1 MAQLQG
7 LPPIAGKDARV
18 LILGSF
24 PSEASLRERQYYG
37 HPRNQFWVVMERLF
51 GIARG
56 EPYLRRCR
64 ELVGRRVAVW
74 DVIGRCRRRGSL
86 DSAIRA
92 PEANDFAGFYRQY
105 PQIVAVFFNGAAAE
119 KHYRA
124 LVGTDIAPAGETT
137 PADRA
142 TLTALRLP
150 STSPANA
157 SITLAAKT
165 AQWQTIRAQVE
176 TD

>member
-1 MAQLQG
+1 MTQLQG

-56 EPYLRRCR
+56 ESYLRRCR
-64 ELVGRRVAVW
+64 ELVGWRVAVW

-86 DSAIRA
+86 DSAIRE
-92 PEANDFAGFYRQY
+92 PEANNFAGFYRQH

-119 KHYRA
+119 KHYRT

-165 AQWQTIRAQVE
+165 TQWQTVRAQIE
-176 TD
+176 TN

>member
-7 LPPIAGKDARV
+7 LPPIADKDARV

-51 GIARG
+51 GIARS
-56 EPYLRRCR
+56 EPYSWRCR
-64 ELVGRRVAVW
+64 ELVGRGIAVW
-74 DVIGRCRRRGSL
+74 DSVGRCRRKGSS
-86 DSAIRA
+86 DSAIRE
-92 PEANDFAGFYRQY
+92 PVANDFAGFYRQH
-105 PQIVAVFFNGAAAE
+105 PHIVAVFWNGAMSE
-119 KHYRA
+119 RYYRT
-124 LVGTDIAPAGETT
+124 LVGMDIAPAGCT
-137 PADRA
+137 

-165 AQWQTIRAQVE
+165 TQWQTVRAQVE